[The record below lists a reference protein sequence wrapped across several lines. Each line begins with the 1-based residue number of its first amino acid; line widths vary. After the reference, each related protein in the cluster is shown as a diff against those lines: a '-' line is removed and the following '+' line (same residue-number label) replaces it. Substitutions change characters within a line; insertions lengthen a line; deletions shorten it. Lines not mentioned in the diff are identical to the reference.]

1 MSPFSLNVLVIF
13 VGLGQDIFSNSF
25 ITHALFNYFLAGSS
39 LIYYLTRLK
48 FGWDEQD
55 FTVWVAISSMSS
67 SFATLC
73 VMPLLSYKLRLHDA
87 TIGIIGSVFGVASN
101 LVRTFAQV
109 SWLFY
114 LSSAV
119 GLIAQ
124 APAIV
129 IRSYISK
136 VVPAD
141 ELGSV
146 FSMVASLEACVP
158 LVTSPLFTYVYK
170 QTIDTFP
177 SAILFISAA
186 LYLLIT
192 INLSIVFTLVR
203 LARPDI
209 QQNIESEET
218 AVIIDNEVL
227 PIING
232 IEDD

>member
-1 MSPFSLNVLVIF
+1 
-13 VGLGQDIFSNSF
+13 
-25 ITHALFNYFLAGSS
+25 
-39 LIYYLTRLK
+39 
-48 FGWDEQD
+48 
-55 FTVWVAISSMSS
+55 
-67 SFATLC
+67 
-73 VMPLLSYKLRLHDA
+73 
-87 TIGIIGSVFGVASN
+87 
-101 LVRTFAQV
+101 
-109 SWLFY
+109 
-114 LSSAV
+114 
-119 GLIAQ
+119 
-124 APAIV
+124 
-129 IRSYISK
+129 
-136 VVPAD
+136 
-141 ELGSV
+141 
-146 FSMVASLEACVP
+146 MVASLEACVP

>member
-1 MSPFSLNVLVIF
+1 MGISDFCESPFTLCISHLW
-13 VGLGQDIFSNSF
+13 LGTGHFFQILYNSC
-25 ITHALFNYFLAGSS
+25 LFHYFLAGSS

-186 LYLLIT
+186 LFLLIT
-192 INLSIVFTLVR
+192 INLSIVRLV
-203 LARPDI
+203 
-209 QQNIESEET
+209 N
-218 AVIIDNEVL
+218 NEA
-227 PIING
+227 
-232 IEDD
+232 